1 MKGGEAE
8 TPSRRRAEWVWGMA
22 GVKVQ
27 LPGEGLGRGEGVAT
41 VFRSRPARQ
50 LPLLPRFATDACGVR
65 GSLRGTVGR
74 AAPLSPPVAWLY
86 PRVVFVRPTCGLD
99 RILRENG
106 HEETSNSPQRVLVG
120 FRSLTKGRLSMRGN
134 TRRANAVGGDS
145 RSVGR
150 GVRVPL

>member
-65 GSLRGTVGR
+65 GSLRGTRPSFPPCGLASPSGGLR
-74 AAPLSPPVAWLY
+74 AADL
-86 PRVVFVRPTCGLD
+86 RPGPD
-99 RILRENG
+99 SSREW
-106 HEETSNSPQRVLVG
+106 P
-120 FRSLTKGRLSMRGN
+120 
-134 TRRANAVGGDS
+134 
-145 RSVGR
+145 
-150 GVRVPL
+150 